1 MLLRLAQNRFNQTRR
16 GFSQWQRSDAIE
28 TTYPRGRICP
38 QAFIATDH
46 LFCRKPLW
54 LRWFNWSKEGNVFV
68 IFRQQLLQVFELYDD
83 PRLRE
88 CLLVPLSQRV
98 W

>member
-1 MLLRLAQNRFNQTRR
+1 MLLGRAQDRLNQTS
-16 GFSQWQRSDAIE
+16 GSFGQWQRSDAIK
-28 TTYPRGRICP
+28 TTYPRGRICSE
-38 QAFIATDH
+38 AFLATDH

-88 CLLVPLSQRV
+88 CVLVLLSESV
-98 W
+98 